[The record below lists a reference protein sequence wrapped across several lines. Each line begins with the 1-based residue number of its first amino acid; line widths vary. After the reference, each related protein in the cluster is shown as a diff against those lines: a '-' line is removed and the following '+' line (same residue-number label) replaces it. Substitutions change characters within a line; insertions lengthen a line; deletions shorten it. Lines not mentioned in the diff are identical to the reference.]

1 MFKSTMLIPHEK
13 LKNWIKVF
21 WFLQGSGNGNF
32 FGTQKIIPDGC
43 ATIFIVLDGKID
55 FSIYKDGEMSRGIYV
70 HPPVMKSYFA
80 HVSDDAYFIDIQL
93 NPSVF
98 YKLFN
103 IAVDELKDVMY
114 TLEDLSINFDSSFL
128 ERIYKYKHDKRK
140 IHNELN
146 NFLLDLFYKLDFN
159 KNENLCSI
167 NKLYK
172 DGNLDAFYKS
182 QNLSVRQL
190 ERNLRK
196 TTGLTPKALSR
207 IGRFY
212 SILDY
217 IKFREHN
224 SKFKELAIEQNFSNH
239 SHFIR
244 EFKSLT
250 ASTPKNFLNINNDFP
265 QYQGLC
271 NLRQLTIGPKP
282 ESH

>member
-13 LKNWIKVF
+13 LKDWIKVF
-21 WFLQGSGNGNF
+21 WFFEGEGNGNLT
-32 FGTQKIIPDGC
+32 GCQKIIPDGC
-43 ATIFIVLDGKID
+43 ATVFIVLDGEID
-55 FSIYKDGEMSRGIYV
+55 FTIYKNGKMKRGIYV

-80 HVSDDAYFIDIQL
+80 HASDDSYFIDIQL

-103 IAVDELKDVMY
+103 IEVDELKDVMY
-114 TLEDLSINFDSSFL
+114 TLDDLSINFDSSFL
-128 ERIYKYKHDKRK
+128 ERIYKYKDNKRK
-140 IHNELN
+140 IFNELN
-146 NFLLDLFYKLDFN
+146 VFLLNLFYKSEFN
-159 KNENLCSI
+159 KNESLCHI

-172 DGNLDAFYKS
+172 DGDLDAFFKS
-182 QNLSVRQL
+182 QNLSTRQL
-190 ERNLRK
+190 ERNLKK

-224 SKFKELAIEQNFSNH
+224 AEFKELATEQNFSNQ

-250 ASTPKNFLNINNDFP
+250 ASTPKNFLNINSEFP

-271 NLRQLTIGPKP
+271 NLRQFS
-282 ESH
+282 ENN

>member
-1 MFKSTMLIPHEK
+1 MLKSSMLIPHEK
-13 LKNWIKVF
+13 LKDWIKVF
-21 WFLQGSGNGNF
+21 WFLEGDGNGNLINC
-32 FGTQKIIPDGC
+32 QKIIPDGC
-43 ATIFIVLDGKID
+43 ATVFIVLDGEIN
-55 FSIYKDGEMSRGIYV
+55 FSLYKNGEMKRGIYV

-80 HVSDDAYFIDIQL
+80 YVSDDAYFIDIQL

-103 IAVDELKDVMY
+103 IAVDELIDTMY
-114 TLEDLSINFDSSFL
+114 TLDDLSINFDSYFL
-128 ERIYKYKHDKRK
+128 ERIYNCKHDKTK
-140 IHNELN
+140 VYNELN
-146 NFLLDLFYKLDFN
+146 NFLIDLFYKSNFN
-159 KNENLCSI
+159 KNETLCTI

-172 DGNLDAFYKS
+172 DGDLDAFFKS
-182 QNLSVRQL
+182 QNLSIRQI
-190 ERNLRK
+190 ERNLKK
-196 TTGLTPKALSR
+196 TTGLTPKFLSR

-224 SKFKELAIEQNFSNH
+224 TQFKELAKEQNFSNH

-250 ASTPKNFLNINNDFP
+250 EATPENFLNINSDFP

-271 NLRQLTIGPKP
+271 NLRQFSKY
-282 ESH
+282 

>member
-1 MFKSTMLIPHEK
+1 MFKSSMLIPHEK
-13 LKNWIKVF
+13 LRNWIKVF
-21 WFLQGSGNGNF
+21 WFLEGEGNGNLI
-32 FGTQKIIPDGC
+32 GCQKIIPDGC
-43 ATIFIVLDGKID
+43 ATVFIVLDGEIN
-55 FSIYKDGEMSRGIYV
+55 FSIYKNGKMKRGIYV
-70 HPPVMKSYFA
+70 HPPVMKSYFSY
-80 HVSDDAYFIDIQL
+80 VSDDSYFIDIQL

-103 IAVDELKDVMY
+103 IAVDELKDTMY
-114 TLEDLSINFDSSFL
+114 TLEDLSIKFDSSFL
-128 ERIYKYKHDKRK
+128 ERIYKCKNNKNRVY
-140 IHNELN
+140 NELN
-146 NFLLDLFYKLDFN
+146 DFLIDLFYKSDFN
-159 KNENLCSI
+159 KNESICNI

-172 DGNLDAFYKS
+172 DGDLDAFFKS

-190 ERNLRK
+190 ERNLKK
-196 TTGLTPKALSR
+196 TTGLTPKSLSR

-224 SKFKELAIEQNFSNH
+224 TKFKELAKEQNFSNH

-250 ASTPKNFLNINNDFP
+250 AATPESFLNINSEFP

-271 NLRQLTIGPKP
+271 NLRQFSKY
-282 ESH
+282 

>member
-1 MFKSTMLIPHEK
+1 MFKSTMLIPHKK

-21 WFLQGSGNGNF
+21 WFLEGSGNGDL
-32 FGTQKIIPDGC
+32 FGCQKIIPDGC
-43 ATIFIVLDGKID
+43 ATVFIVLDGEID
-55 FSIYKDGEMSRGIYV
+55 FTIYKNGKMKRGIYV

-80 HVSDDAYFIDIQL
+80 YVSSDAYFIDIQL

-103 IAVDELKDVMY
+103 IGVDELKNTMY
-114 TLEDLSINFDSSFL
+114 TLEDLSINFDASFL
-128 ERIYKYKHDKRK
+128 ERIHSYKYDKRK
-140 IHNELN
+140 VFNELN
-146 NFLLDLFYKLDFN
+146 DFLLALFYKSDFN
-159 KNENLCSI
+159 NNKSLCNI

-172 DGNLDAFYKS
+172 DGDLDAFYKS
-182 QNLSVRQL
+182 QNHSVRQI
-190 ERNLRK
+190 ERNLKK

-224 SKFKELAIEQNFSNH
+224 INFNELATEQSFSNH

-250 ASTPKNFLNINNDFP
+250 ESTPKNFLNINNSFP

-271 NLRQLTIGPKP
+271 NLMKFSTYD
-282 ESH
+282 

>member
-1 MFKSTMLIPHEK
+1 MFKSSMLIPHEK

-21 WFLQGSGNGNF
+21 WFFEGNGN
-32 FGTQKIIPDGC
+32 GNLIGCQKIIPDGC
-43 ATIFIVLDGKID
+43 ATVFIVLDGEID
-55 FSIYKDGEMSRGIYV
+55 FTTYKNGKMTRGIYV
-70 HPPVMKSYFA
+70 HPPVMKSYMSY
-80 HVSDDAYFIDIQL
+80 VSDDAYFIDIQL

-98 YKLFN
+98 YRLFN
-103 IAVDELKDVMY
+103 IPVDELKDTMY
-114 TLEDLSINFDSSFL
+114 TLDDLSINFDSLFL
-128 ERIYKYKHDKRK
+128 ERIYEFKHDKIK
-140 IHNELN
+140 VYNELN
-146 NFLLDLFYKLDFN
+146 NFLLELFYKLDFN
-159 KNENLCSI
+159 KNESICSI

-172 DGNLDAFYKS
+172 DGDLDAFFKS

-190 ERNLRK
+190 ERNLKK

-212 SILDY
+212 SILNY

-224 SKFKELAIEQNFSNH
+224 SEFKELAKEQNFSNH

-250 ASTPKNFLNINNDFP
+250 DATPETFLNINSEFP

-271 NLRQLTIGPKP
+271 NLRQL
-282 ESH
+282 EY

>member
-21 WFLQGSGNGNF
+21 WFLEGRGNGKL
-32 FGTQKIIPDGC
+32 FGCQKIIPDGC
-43 ATIFIVLDGKID
+43 ATVFIVLDGEID
-55 FSIYKDGEMSRGIYV
+55 FTIYKNGKMKRGIYV

-80 HVSDDAYFIDIQL
+80 HISNDSYFIDIQL

-103 IAVDELKDVMY
+103 IEVDELKNTMY
-114 TLEDLSINFDSSFL
+114 TLEDLSIDFDSSFL
-128 ERIYKYKHDKRK
+128 ERIYPYKDNK
-140 IHNELN
+140 IKVFNELN
-146 NFLLDLFYKLDFN
+146 NFLLNLFYKFDFN
-159 KNENLCSI
+159 IHENLCDI

-172 DGNLDAFYKS
+172 DGDLDAFFKS
-182 QNLSVRQL
+182 GNLSIRQL
-190 ERNLRK
+190 ERNLKK

-212 SILDY
+212 SILNY
-217 IKFREHN
+217 IKFREYN
-224 SKFKELAIEQNFSNH
+224 INFNELASEQNFSNH

-244 EFKSLT
+244 EFKNLT
-250 ASTPKNFLNINNDFP
+250 ASTPKNFLNINSDFP

-271 NLRQLTIGPKP
+271 NLKQLSKFN
-282 ESH
+282 

>member
-1 MFKSTMLIPHEK
+1 MLKSSMLIPHEK
-13 LKNWIKVF
+13 LKDCIKVF
-21 WFLQGSGNGNF
+21 WFLEGNGN
-32 FGTQKIIPDGC
+32 GNLINCQKIIPDGC
-43 ATIFIVLDGKID
+43 ATVFIVLDGEIN
-55 FSIYKDGEMSRGIYV
+55 FSLYKNGEMKRGIYV

-80 HVSDDAYFIDIQL
+80 YVSDDAYFIDIQL

-103 IAVDELKDVMY
+103 IAVDELIDTMY

-128 ERIYKYKHDKRK
+128 ERVYKCKHDKSK
-140 IHNELN
+140 VYSELN
-146 NFLLDLFYKLDFN
+146 NFLIDLFHKSDFN
-159 KNENLCSI
+159 KNETLCNI

-172 DGNLDAFYKS
+172 DGDLDSFFKS
-182 QNLSVRQL
+182 QNLSIRQI
-190 ERNLRK
+190 ERNLKR
-196 TTGLTPKALSR
+196 TTGLTPKFLSR

-224 SKFKELAIEQNFSNH
+224 TKFKDLAKEQKFSNQ

-250 ASTPKNFLNINNDFP
+250 ESTPESFLNINIEFP

-271 NLRQLTIGPKP
+271 NLRQFSKY
-282 ESH
+282 

>member
-21 WFLQGSGNGNF
+21 WFLEGKGNGNL
-32 FGTQKIIPDGC
+32 FGSQKIIPDGC
-43 ATIFIVLDGKID
+43 ATVFIVLDGEID
-55 FSIYKDGEMSRGIYV
+55 FTIYKHGKMKRGIYV
-70 HPPVMKSYFA
+70 HPPVMKSYYA
-80 HVSDDAYFIDIQL
+80 HVSDNAYFIDIQL

-103 IAVDELKDVMY
+103 IGVDELKNTMY

-128 ERIYKYKHDKRK
+128 ERVSIYKHDKRK
-140 IHNELN
+140 VFNELN
-146 NFLLDLFYKLDFN
+146 IFLLDLFYKVDFN
-159 KNENLCSI
+159 DNKSLCNI

-172 DGNLDAFYKS
+172 DGDLDAFFKS
-182 QNLSVRQL
+182 ENLSIRQL
-190 ERNLRK
+190 ERNIKK

-217 IKFREHN
+217 IKFREYN
-224 SKFKELAIEQNFSNH
+224 INFNELANEQSFSSH

-250 ASTPKNFLNINNDFP
+250 ESTPKNFLNINESFP

-271 NLRQLTIGPKP
+271 NLRQFSTFQ
-282 ESH
+282 

>member
-1 MFKSTMLIPHEK
+1 MLKSSMLIPHEK
-13 LKNWIKVF
+13 LKDWIKVF
-21 WFLQGSGNGNF
+21 WFLEGDGNGNLINC
-32 FGTQKIIPDGC
+32 QKIIPDGC
-43 ATIFIVLDGKID
+43 ATVFIVLDGEIN
-55 FSIYKDGEMSRGIYV
+55 FSLYKNGEMKRGIYV

-80 HVSDDAYFIDIQL
+80 YVSDDSYFIDIQL

-103 IAVDELKDVMY
+103 IAVDELKDTMY
-114 TLEDLSINFDSSFL
+114 TLEDLSIKFDSSFL
-128 ERIYKYKHDKRK
+128 ERIYKCKNDKNRVY
-140 IHNELN
+140 NELN
-146 NFLLDLFYKLDFN
+146 DFLIDLFYKSDFN
-159 KNENLCSI
+159 KNESICNI

-172 DGNLDAFYKS
+172 DGDLDAFFKS

-190 ERNLRK
+190 ERNLKK
-196 TTGLTPKALSR
+196 TTGLTPKSLSR

-224 SKFKELAIEQNFSNH
+224 TEFKELAKEQNFSNH

-250 ASTPKNFLNINNDFP
+250 AATPESFLNINSEFP

-271 NLRQLTIGPKP
+271 NLRQFSK
-282 ESH
+282 

>member
-21 WFLQGSGNGNF
+21 WFFEGEGNGKLT
-32 FGTQKIIPDGC
+32 GCQKIIPDGC
-43 ATIFIVLDGKID
+43 ATVFIVLDGEID
-55 FSIYKDGEMSRGIYV
+55 FTIYKNGKMKRGIYV
-70 HPPVMKSYFA
+70 HPPVMESYFA
-80 HVSDDAYFIDIQL
+80 YASDDSYFIDIQL

-103 IAVDELKDVMY
+103 IAVDELIDTMY
-114 TLEDLSINFDSSFL
+114 TLEDLSINFDTSFI
-128 ERIYKYKHDKRK
+128 ERIYQYKNDKRK
-140 IHNELN
+140 IYNELN
-146 NFLLDLFYKLDFN
+146 AFLLNLFFKSDFDD
-159 KNENLCSI
+159 KENLCHI

-172 DGNLDAFYKS
+172 DGNLDAFFKS
-182 QNLSVRQL
+182 QNLSTRQA

-212 SILDY
+212 SILEY

-224 SKFKELAIEQNFSNH
+224 VEFKELAQEQNFSNH

-250 ASTPKNFLNINNDFP
+250 ASTPKNFLNINSEFP

-271 NLRQLTIGPKP
+271 NLRQFSKY
-282 ESH
+282 

>member
-1 MFKSTMLIPHEK
+1 MFESTMLIPHEK
-13 LKNWIKVF
+13 LKDWIKVF
-21 WFLQGSGNGNF
+21 WFLEGKGNGKLY
-32 FGTQKIIPDGC
+32 GCQKIIPDGC
-43 ATIFIVLDGKID
+43 ATVFIVLDGEID
-55 FSIYKDGEMSRGIYV
+55 FTTYKNGKMKRGIYV
-70 HPPVMKSYFA
+70 HPPVMKSYMSY
-80 HVSDDAYFIDIQL
+80 VSDDAYFIDIQL

-103 IAVDELKDVMY
+103 IAVDDLKDIMF
-114 TLEDLSINFDSSFL
+114 TLDDLSIDFDSSFL
-128 ERIYKYKHDKRK
+128 ERIYKCKHDKNK
-140 IHNELN
+140 VYDELN
-146 NFLLDLFYKLDFN
+146 NFLIDLFYKSDFN
-159 KNENLCSI
+159 ENQSICNI

-172 DGNLDAFYKS
+172 DGDLDAFFKS

-190 ERNLRK
+190 ERNFKK

-224 SKFKELAIEQNFSNH
+224 AKFKELAIEQNFSNQ

-250 ASTPKNFLNINNDFP
+250 ASTPKNFLNINSEFP

-271 NLRQLTIGPKP
+271 NLRQFS
-282 ESH
+282 EHN

>member
-21 WFLQGSGNGNF
+21 WFLEGNGNGEL
-32 FGTQKIIPDGC
+32 FGSQKIIPDGC
-43 ATIFIVLDGKID
+43 ATVFIVLDGEID
-55 FSIYKDGEMSRGIYV
+55 FSIYKNGKMKRGIYV

-80 HVSDDAYFIDIQL
+80 YVSSDAYFIDIQL

-103 IAVDELKDVMY
+103 IGVDELKDTMY

-140 IHNELN
+140 VHNELN
-146 NFLLDLFYKLDFN
+146 DFLMDLFNKSDFN
-159 KNENLCSI
+159 DNKSLCNI

-172 DGNLDAFYKS
+172 DGDLDAFFKS

-190 ERNLRK
+190 ERNIKK

-217 IKFREHN
+217 IKFREYDIN
-224 SKFKELAIEQNFSNH
+224 FNELANEQSFSNH

-250 ASTPKNFLNINNDFP
+250 ESTPKNFLNINDSFP

-271 NLRQLTIGPKP
+271 NLKKFSTY
-282 ESH
+282 H

>member
-1 MFKSTMLIPHEK
+1 MFKSTMLIPCEK

-21 WFLQGSGNGNF
+21 WFFEGEGNGNLT
-32 FGTQKIIPDGC
+32 GCQKIIPDGC
-43 ATIFIVLDGKID
+43 ATVFIVLNGEIN
-55 FSIYKDGEMSRGIYV
+55 FSIYKNGRMKRGIYV

-80 HVSDDAYFIDIQL
+80 YASDDSYFIDIQL

-103 IAVDELKDVMY
+103 IAVEDLKDVMY

-128 ERIYKYKHDKRK
+128 ERIYNCKHDKRK
-140 IHNELN
+140 VFNELN
-146 NFLLDLFYKLDFN
+146 DFLSDLFYKYDFDT
-159 KNENLCSI
+159 NESLCNI

-172 DGNLDAFYKS
+172 DGDLDAFFKS

-190 ERNLRK
+190 ERNIKK
-196 TTGLTPKALSR
+196 TTGLSPKALSR

-224 SKFKELAIEQNFSNH
+224 TEFKELALDQNFSNH
-239 SHFIR
+239 SHFIK

-250 ASTPKNFLNINNDFP
+250 ASTPKNFLNINSEFP

-271 NLRQLTIGPKP
+271 NLRQFSKY
-282 ESH
+282 

>member
-1 MFKSTMLIPHEK
+1 MFKSMMLVPHEK
-13 LKNWIKVF
+13 LKDWIKVF
-21 WFLQGSGNGNF
+21 WFLEGDGNGNLINC
-32 FGTQKIIPDGC
+32 QKIIPDGC
-43 ATIFIVLDGKID
+43 ATVFIVLDGEIN
-55 FSIYKDGEMSRGIYV
+55 FSLYKNGEMKRGIYV

-80 HVSDDAYFIDIQL
+80 YVSDDSYFIDIQL

-103 IAVDELKDVMY
+103 IAVDELKDTMY
-114 TLEDLSINFDSSFL
+114 TLEDLSIKFDSSFL
-128 ERIYKYKHDKRK
+128 ERIYKCKNDKNRVY
-140 IHNELN
+140 NELN
-146 NFLLDLFYKLDFN
+146 DFLIDLFYKSDFN
-159 KNENLCSI
+159 KNESICNI

-172 DGNLDAFYKS
+172 DGDLDAFFKS

-190 ERNLRK
+190 ERNLKK
-196 TTGLTPKALSR
+196 TTGLTPKSLSR

-224 SKFKELAIEQNFSNH
+224 TEFKELAKEQNFSNH

-250 ASTPKNFLNINNDFP
+250 AATPEIFLNINSEFP

-271 NLRQLTIGPKP
+271 NLRQFSKY
-282 ESH
+282 

>member
-1 MFKSTMLIPHEK
+1 MFKSSMLIPHEK

-21 WFLQGSGNGNF
+21 WFFEGNGN
-32 FGTQKIIPDGC
+32 GNLIGCQKIIPDGC
-43 ATIFIVLDGKID
+43 ATVFIVLDGEID
-55 FSIYKDGEMSRGIYV
+55 FTTYKNGKMTRGIYV
-70 HPPVMKSYFA
+70 HPPVMKSYMSY
-80 HVSDDAYFIDIQL
+80 VSDDAYFIDIQL

-98 YKLFN
+98 YRLFN
-103 IAVDELKDVMY
+103 IPVDELKDTMY
-114 TLEDLSINFDSSFL
+114 TLDDLLINFDSLFL
-128 ERIYKYKHDKRK
+128 ERIYEFKHDKIK
-140 IHNELN
+140 VYNELN
-146 NFLLDLFYKLDFN
+146 NFLLELFYKLDFN
-159 KNENLCSI
+159 KNESICSI

-172 DGNLDAFYKS
+172 DGDLDAFFKS

-190 ERNLRK
+190 ERNLKK

-212 SILDY
+212 SILNY

-224 SKFKELAIEQNFSNH
+224 SEFKELAKEQNFSNH

-250 ASTPKNFLNINNDFP
+250 DATPETFLNINSEFP

-271 NLRQLTIGPKP
+271 NLRQL
-282 ESH
+282 EY

>member
-21 WFLQGSGNGNF
+21 WFLQGNGSGNF

-43 ATIFIVLDGKID
+43 ATVFIVLDGKID
-55 FSIYKDGEMSRGIYV
+55 FSIYKDGDMTRGIYV

-80 HVSDDAYFIDIQL
+80 YVSDDAYFIDIQL

-103 IAVDELKDVMY
+103 IPVNELKDTMY
-114 TLEDLSINFDSSFL
+114 TLENLSINFDSSFL
-128 ERIYKYKHDKRK
+128 ERIYKYKNDEIK

-146 NFLLDLFYKLDFN
+146 DFLLDLFYKSDFN
-159 KNENLCSI
+159 KNESLCYI

-172 DGNLDAFYKS
+172 DGDLDAFFNS
-182 QNLSVRQL
+182 QNLSIRQL
-190 ERNLRK
+190 ERNLK
-196 TTGLTPKALSR
+196 NTTGLTPKALSR

-224 SKFKELAIEQNFSNH
+224 INFNELSREQSFSNH

-250 ASTPKNFLNINNDFP
+250 ESTPKNFLNINNEFP

-271 NLRQLTIGPKP
+271 NLRLFSEHK
-282 ESH
+282 